1 MASSEVA
8 RAASASER
16 DAVVKRM
23 SAGVR
28 LSFDVDEVSGK

>member
-16 DAVVKRM
+16 DAVVKRIFDT
-23 SAGVR
+23 VR
-28 LSFDVDEVSGK
+28 LFRFDGD

>member
-16 DAVVKRM
+16 DAVVKRIFVI
-23 SAGVR
+23 VR